1 MFTHREISKKSIQ
14 SHLVNHF
21 YRFFEELSIRESMIP
36 EMSAK
41 NGVRKRKFEKEDDDI
56 NTQVLE
62 LQSKVARLDDMNFL
76 ESLDDLKNQHEKE
89 LQKVRAA
96 QDKKN
101 KEFLKSQKEL
111 TQALTTTESRLVEVK
126 DKITTIVE
134 QNAALLQRTEKL
146 EADLEAER
154 NKGFIN
160 YIKSFFRRK
169 PKEAEDK
176 PAEAQVSGKAP
187 AIQEEPKENEIP
199 TETVQE
205 TETKKDE

>member
-1 MFTHREISKKSIQ
+1 M
-14 SHLVNHF
+14 
-21 YRFFEELSIRESMIP
+21 ESESESLNKVKTLAVI
-36 EMSAK
+36 K
-41 NGVRKRKFEKEDDDI
+41 LTFVQEDEDI

-111 TQALTTTESRLVEVK
+111 TQALTTTESRLVEVT

-146 EADLEAER
+146 E
-154 NKGFIN
+154 
-160 YIKSFFRRK
+160 
-169 PKEAEDK
+169 
-176 PAEAQVSGKAP
+176 
-187 AIQEEPKENEIP
+187 
-199 TETVQE
+199 
-205 TETKKDE
+205 